1 MTIGSRI
8 CTLRKEIQLSQED
21 MAYQIGVTRQAVSK
35 WETDQSAPDA
45 YNLIA
50 LAKVLNTS
58 VEFIVTGKVALEKT
72 IEEKTPTT
80 KNEEQPA
87 KKRSNLSIIGFML
100 LGGGILI
107 SIIGMFLHE
116 IWSIIGAYVAVTGI
130 ILALVK
136 KKKTFIILFSIMAV
150 LIAIT
155 VVLLTV

>member
-8 CTLRKEIQLSQED
+8 STLRKEHQLSQED
-21 MAYQIGVTRQAVSK
+21 LAFKIGVTRQAVSK
-35 WETDQSAPDA
+35 WETDASAPDA

-50 LAKVLNTS
+50 LAELLNTS
-58 VEFIVTGKVALEKT
+58 VEFIVTGKNPLEKPA
-72 IEEKTPTT
+72 EEQTAQKETPT
-80 KNEEQPA
+80 
-87 KKRSNLSIIGFML
+87 KKRSNLSIIGFIL

-136 KKKTFIILFSIMAV
+136 KKKTFIILFSVMAV